1 MPGRRGGGGIQQG
14 LDSEVYTIVIRLLE
28 DPKLEA
34 TVPSLW
40 HAIQRSN
47 SSLKRKPKKLV
58 ESSLERVLDSLAED
72 EPDSEAELDERQ
84 RKSQPPE
91 EVNLMNRALTGA
103 WKTTTPT
110 TNTPVLAPAANGS
123 QSIPGSPKQASAEPR
138 KKRKRDER
146 DESKLVRVT
155 PPSVR
160 FEDIGGVDEIVERM
174 EEIIALPM
182 LKPSL
187 YTQMSLPLPRGVLLH
202 GPPGCGKSLLARAC
216 AAETG
221 VPLVEILGP
230 SIVSGMSGESEKQ
243 VRDAFDEARRSAP
256 CLLFIDEID
265 VIAPKRES
273 SQSQMEKRIVAQL
286 LISMDSLEMDNKG
299 EDQKPVI
306 VLAATNR
313 PDSLDPALRRGGRFD
328 TEINMGVPNEKT
340 RALILQALT
349 KDTPLSSDVDFEQLA
364 RMTPGFVGAD
374 LRDLVGKAGAYTT
387 KLYTGAL
394 KEQAAAFEQSGAL
407 TTTTP
412 VDATA
417 DGIKS
422 SLANMP
428 SRSPGTNSD
437 PSDVNSSTAMDL
449 DLPLSKSTAITPE
462 NPKIHSYR
470 LLTSRLRNTQL
481 PEPAGFTSPSLQM
494 DSFLSVLPSIIPSSK
509 REGFATIPDT
519 TWSNIGAL
527 KLVREELEIS
537 IVDAIRYPDRYAS
550 LGLTAPAGV
559 LLWGPPGCGKTLL
572 AKAVANESK
581 ANFISV
587 KGPELLNK
595 FVGESERALR
605 TVFTRARSS
614 VPCIIFFDELDALV
628 PRRDE
633 AGSEASARVV
643 NTLLTELDGL
653 SSREGI
659 YVIAATNRPDIIDD
673 AMLRPGRL
681 ETLLF
686 VDLPG
691 PEERAEILEALVGP
705 KRRRGAWPGVEELAQ
720 LARSERCERFSGA
733 DLDSLTRKAGM
744 MALRRRSGSVLLEDF
759 EGAVKEVK
767 PSVSSMERYEG
778 LKERFGVRV

>member
-1 MPGRRGGGGIQQG
+1 MPARRGGGLSAG
-14 LDSEVYTIVIRLLE
+14 LDSEVYTIVVRLL
-28 DPKLEA
+28 DDSKLEA

-40 HAIQRSN
+40 NAIQKSN
-47 SSLKRKPKKLV
+47 SNLRRRPKKLV
-58 ESSLERVLDSLAED
+58 ENSLERVLDALAED
-72 EPDSEAELDERQ
+72 EADSEAEIEAQQ

-91 EVNLMNRALTGA
+91 EINLMNKSLTKA
-103 WKTTTPT
+103 WKTTTPAEKMQ
-110 TNTPVLAPAANGS
+110 TPEVVVNGTLNL
-123 QSIPGSPKQASAEPR
+123 PGSPKPGSNETR
-138 KKRKRDER
+138 KKRKRDDKE
-146 DESKLVRVT
+146 ESKPRPVVPPT
-155 PPSVR
+155 PSVR
-160 FEDIGGVDEIVERM
+160 FEDLGGVDEIVERM

-187 YTQMSLPLPRGVLLH
+187 YASMSLPLPRGVLLY
-202 GPPGCGKSLLARAC
+202 GPPGTGKSQLARAC

-243 VRDAFDEARRSAP
+243 VRDAFEEARRAAP
-256 CLLFIDEID
+256 CILFIDEID

-286 LISMDSLEMDNKG
+286 LISMDGLEMENKN
-299 EDQKPVI
+299 EDCKPVI

-349 KDTPLSSDVDFEQLA
+349 KDTPLAEDVDFEQLA

-387 KLYTGAL
+387 RLYTKAL
-394 KEQAAAFEQSGAL
+394 KQQALELEQNGEAPE
-407 TTTTP
+407 TTT
-412 VDATA
+412 
-417 DGIKS
+417 S
-422 SLANMP
+422 S
-428 SRSPGTNSD
+428 
-437 PSDVNSSTAMDL
+437 AMDL
-449 DLPLSKSTAITPE
+449 DEPAPSSSST
-462 NPKIHSYR
+462 NPIFHSYR
-470 LLTSRLRNTQL
+470 LLTSRLRNTTL
-481 PEPAGFTSPSLQM
+481 PEPPGFSSPLVTM
-494 DSFLSVLPSIIPSSK
+494 ESFLSVLPLIIPSSK

-519 TWSNIGAL
+519 TWTNIGAL
-527 KLVREELEIS
+527 RAVREELQLS

-614 VPCIIFFDELDALV
+614 VPCVIFFDELDALV

-691 PEERAEILEALVGP
+691 PDERAEILEALVGP
-705 KRRRGAWPGVEELAQ
+705 KRKRGRWPGEVELAA
-720 LARSERCERFSGA
+720 LARGSSCDGYSGA
-733 DLDSLTRKAGM
+733 DLDSLTRKAGL
-744 MALRRRSGSVLLEDF
+744 MALRRRSGEVVLEDF
-759 EGAVKEVK
+759 EKAVGEVK
-767 PSVSSMERYEG
+767 PSVGGMERYER
-778 LKERFGVRV
+778 LKGRFGVRA

>member
-1 MPGRRGGGGIQQG
+1 MPGRRGGGLQAG
-14 LDSEVYTIVIRLLE
+14 LDSEVYTIVVRLLE
-28 DPKLEA
+28 DSRLEA

-40 HAIQRSN
+40 NAIQKSN
-47 SSLKRKPKKLV
+47 SNLKRRPKKLI
-58 ESSLERVLDSLAED
+58 ENSLERVLDALAED
-72 EPDSEAELDERQ
+72 EVDSEAEIEAQQ

-91 EVNLMNRALTGA
+91 EINLMNKALTKA
-103 WKTTTPT
+103 WKPTTP
-110 TNTPVLAPAANGS
+110 APMPIPDLTVNGS
-123 QSIPGSPKQASAEPR
+123 QSIPGSPKPGSAETR

-146 DESKLVRVT
+146 DESKARTVLPAT
-155 PPSVR
+155 PSVR
-160 FEDIGGVDEIVERM
+160 FEDLGGVDDIVERM

-187 YTQMSLPLPRGVLLH
+187 YTSMSLPLPRGVLLY
-202 GPPGCGKSLLARAC
+202 GPPGTGKSQLARAC

-243 VRDAFDEARRSAP
+243 VRDAFDEARRAAP
-256 CLLFIDEID
+256 CILFIDEID

-286 LISMDSLEMDNKG
+286 LISMDSLELENKS
-299 EDQKPVI
+299 EEAKPVV

-340 RALILQALT
+340 RALILRSLT
-349 KDTPLSSDVDFEQLA
+349 KNTPLSHDVDFERLA
-364 RMTPGFVGAD
+364 KMTPGFVGAD

-387 KLYTGAL
+387 RLYTKAL
-394 KEQAAAFEQSGAL
+394 KDQALELERAGAL
-407 TTTTP
+407 TTSTTTTGSQP
-412 VDATA
+412 LPDHGSTT
-417 DGIKS
+417 S
-422 SLANMP
+422 
-428 SRSPGTNSD
+428 T
-437 PSDVNSSTAMDL
+437 TAMDL
-449 DLPLSKSTAITPE
+449 DEPSTTTIIPE
-462 NPKIHSYR
+462 PNPVFHSYR
-470 LLTSRLRNTQL
+470 LLTSRLRNTTL
-481 PEPAGFTSPSLQM
+481 PEPLGFTSPELTM
-494 DSFLSVLPSIIPSSK
+494 TCFLSVLPSIVPSSK
-509 REGFATIPDT
+509 REGFATVPDT
-519 TWSNIGAL
+519 TWANIGAL
-527 KLVREELEIS
+527 RSVREELQLS
-537 IVDAIRYPDRYAS
+537 IVDAVQHPERYAA
-550 LGLTAPAGV
+550 LGLSAPAGV
-559 LLWGPPGCGKTLL
+559 LLYGPPGCGKTLL

-614 VPCIIFFDELDALV
+614 VPCVIFFDELDALV

-633 AGSEASARVV
+633 GGNEASARVV

-659 YVIAATNRPDIIDD
+659 FVIAATNRPDIIDD

-681 ETLLF
+681 ETKLY

-691 PEERAEILEALVGP
+691 PEERVEILEALVAP
-705 KRRRGAWPGVEELAQ
+705 KRKKGTWPGVEELAEM
-720 LARSERCERFSGA
+720 ARAEQCKGYSGA
-733 DLDSLTRKAGM
+733 DLDSLVRRAAL
-744 MALRRRSGSVLLEDF
+744 MALRRGSGMVEMGDF

-767 PSVSSMERYEG
+767 PSVGSMEKYDKLR
-778 LKERFGVRV
+778 KRFGS